1 MRNVLLLILSVGSAS
16 LADAFLVPAGTIL
29 FSAGHR
35 VSYARR
41 RSLAAVRDRGRLRCQ
56 VDAEN
61 QKTKQTV
68 LVVGAGWGGLGA
80 AWHLSQQD
88 KFKVTLIDAAPKVG
102 GLIRDGFTTKNG
114 RPCEAGQHG
123 FWDEYLNI
131 FSLVE
136 NDLKLKDV
144 FTDYALQ
151 GQYSPRG
158 LEAVWPI
165 YRNEMQLPT
174 GLGQAFF
181 TRFTNL
187 PYTHLATAVPLV
199 AAFSEMLSS
208 DEAFDRFDK
217 MSFEDLCKKM
227 GVSRRLYDE
236 VFEPMI
242 LTGLFAP
249 GAQCSAA
256 AALGMAYFFVLKS
269 QNSFDVR
276 WCRGNVGEKIFSPW
290 VDQMQERG
298 VETLPNT
305 RVADLIVDEND
316 SSMLRG
322 VTLADGTELLA
333 DHVVLGVGVNAL
345 RNIVRASPTLA
356 TRSKEFAKM
365 ADLRG
370 TDCMA
375 TRVWFDKEVHIP
387 YSANPV
393 WGFDQGIGMTVFDIR
408 TLQAPIHDAEEGSV
422 VEVDFYHAGQ
432 LLGMSDEAIIE
443 KVHENLGAMLPEF
456 RTAKVVDSAVVRI
469 QGGVTWFYPGSNAL
483 LPSGKSQAFNNLYYV
498 GDYVRS
504 RHGSWSQEKAYVTG
518 LEAANAIAGKV
529 VAPVIPLKD
538 TEVHVAAGSNA
549 VAAARSLFPFLP
561 SIPDFLY

>member
-1 MRNVLLLILSVGSAS
+1 MV
-16 LADAFLVPAGTIL
+16 
-29 FSAGHR
+29 
-35 VSYARR
+35 
-41 RSLAAVRDRGRLRCQ
+41 
-56 VDAEN
+56 
-61 QKTKQTV
+61 
-68 LVVGAGWGGLGA
+68 
-80 AWHLSQQD
+80 
-88 KFKVTLIDAAPKVG
+88 
-102 GLIRDGFTTKNG
+102 
-114 RPCEAGQHG
+114 
-123 FWDEYLNI
+123 
-131 FSLVE
+131 
-136 NDLKLKDV
+136 
-144 FTDYALQ
+144 
-151 GQYSPRG
+151 QYSPRG

-174 GLGQAFF
+174 GLGQALF

-187 PYTHLATAVPLV
+187 PYAHLATAVPLV

-208 DEAFDRFDK
+208 DEAYDRFDT
-217 MSFEDLCKKM
+217 MSFQDLCKKM

-290 VDQMQERG
+290 VEQMQARG
-298 VETLPNT
+298 VETLANT
-305 RVADLIVDEND
+305 RVADLIVDD
-316 SSMLRG
+316 SDPRVLRG
-322 VTLADGTELLA
+322 VTLSDGTQLLA

-356 TRSKEFAKM
+356 TRSTEFSHM

-375 TRVWFDKEVHIP
+375 TRVWFDRLVPLP

-393 WGFDQGIGMTVFDIR
+393 WGFDKGIGMTVFDIR
-408 TLQAPIHDAEEGSV
+408 TLQAPMHDAEQGSV

-432 LLGMSDEAIIE
+432 LLGMTDEAIID
-443 KVHENLGAMLPEF
+443 KVQAHLEQMLPEF
-456 RTAKVVDSAVVRI
+456 RGAKVIDSAVVRI
-469 QGGVTWFYPGSNAL
+469 QGGVTWFYPGSHRL
-483 LPSGKSQAFNNLYYV
+483 LPSGKSEALNNLYYV

-504 RHGSWSQEKAYVTG
+504 SHGSWSQVRVSMWVCVG
-518 LEAANAIAGKV
+518 GWVWLGGWLCV
-529 VAPVIPLKD
+529 C
-538 TEVHVAAGSNA
+538 VHVCVS
-549 VAAARSLFPFLP
+549 VCVRVCVCARVRVCVCARALFPTAEQDNSNLSLIQILILATQVYLCIHVRVCLP
-561 SIPDFLY
+561 IVLYVSTYRSKSVSIHLHTHTRVHTCAYMHTHANMYTS